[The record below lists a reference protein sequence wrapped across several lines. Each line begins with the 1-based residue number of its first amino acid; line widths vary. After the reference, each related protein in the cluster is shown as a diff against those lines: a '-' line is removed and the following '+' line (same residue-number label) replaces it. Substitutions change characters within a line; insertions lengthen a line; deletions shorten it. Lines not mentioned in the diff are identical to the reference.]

1 MPQDTEIKESTD
13 MEYNLF
19 IVYALITRVISVLL
33 LLAFVLPLQWVEL
46 NRQWNQRGIFNG
58 EYWRLAL
65 TLILIVLLTIAF
77 SIVPISYQY
86 TRLESPNELN
96 LQNWSSF
103 FTNTIILLQ
112 SIGWVLIY
120 RIKR

>member
-1 MPQDTEIKESTD
+1 

-19 IVYALITRVISVLL
+19 IIYALITRVAAIVLL
-33 LLAFVLPLQWVEL
+33 LSFVLPTQWVEL
-46 NRQWNQRGIFNG
+46 NRQWNQRSIFNG

-65 TLILIVLLTIAF
+65 TLILIVLSTVAF
-77 SIVPISYQY
+77 SIIPISYQA
-86 TRLESPNELN
+86 TRLETPSELN

-120 RIKR
+120 KRKR

>member
-1 MPQDTEIKESTD
+1 MDI
-13 MEYNLF
+13 NLF
-19 IVYALITRVISVLL
+19 IVYALITRSVSILL
-33 LLAFVLPLQWVEL
+33 LILFVLPIQWTEL
-46 NRQWNQRGIFNG
+46 NRQWKQRGIFNG

-65 TLILIVLLTIAF
+65 TLILIVFLTVAF
-77 SIVPISYQY
+77 SVIPLSYQA
-86 TRLESPNELN
+86 TRLDSSSASS

-120 RIKR
+120 KIRR